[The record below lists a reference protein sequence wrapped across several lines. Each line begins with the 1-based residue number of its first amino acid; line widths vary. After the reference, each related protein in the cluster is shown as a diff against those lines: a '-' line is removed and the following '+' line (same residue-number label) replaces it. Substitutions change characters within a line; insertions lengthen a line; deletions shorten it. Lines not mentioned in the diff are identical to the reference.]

1 MLFAHVNSDDDD
13 GGGGGDNGEKEGL
26 NEREIHLYHA
36 MHVLTRD
43 VCN

>member
-1 MLFAHVNSDDDD
+1 MSTAMMMMAAVVVTT
-13 GGGGGDNGEKEGL
+13 GEKEGL

-36 MHVLTRD
+36 MHALTRD